1 MKNYRKLRK
10 TLLGLGFDCDDGRKR
25 ITLGDNFRLY
35 GGSKTTHDTMK
46 EKAVRFNELLKKHG
60 KTLDEVSVEEV
71 YDIAHKIGLKPVNEK
86 KEDRNGGAQRN

>member
-1 MKNYRKLRK
+1 MKNYNKLRK

-25 ITLGDNFRLY
+25 ITVGDNFRLY
-35 GGSKTTHDTMK
+35 GGSKTTHETMQ
-46 EKAVRFNELLKKHG
+46 EKAIKFNEFLKKHG

-86 KEDRNGGAQRN
+86 KGGDDGGTKRY

>member
-1 MKNYRKLRK
+1 MKNYQKLRK

-25 ITLGDNFRLY
+25 ITVGDNFRLY
-35 GGSKTTHDTMK
+35 GGSKTTHETMK
-46 EKAVRFNELLKKHG
+46 EKAIRFNELLKNRG

-86 KEDRNGGAQRN
+86 KEDRNGGTKRN